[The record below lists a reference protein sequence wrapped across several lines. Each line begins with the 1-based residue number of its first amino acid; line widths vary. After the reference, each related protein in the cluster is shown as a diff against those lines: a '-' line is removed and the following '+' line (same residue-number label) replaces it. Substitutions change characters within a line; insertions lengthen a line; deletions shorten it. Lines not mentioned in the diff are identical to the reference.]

1 MVIYNFRNLYYY
13 QGPLNLLFKAF
24 GSCEQEFM
32 ANSDGQISTQLL
44 ANADVA
50 GQDGEASI
58 LFCNKFS
65 INFERVSSF
74 SGFVQE
80 M

>member
-1 MVIYNFRNLYYY
+1 
-13 QGPLNLLFKAF
+13 
-24 GSCEQEFM
+24 M

-50 GQDGEASI
+50 GQDGEASV

-65 INFERVSSF
+65 FGFERVSSF

-80 M
+80 MWSASANHALNHPQMT